1 MKVSAIIP
9 DDLVKEAQ
17 VLSKAKTITDTLI
30 IALSSYVSLQKLKE
44 MGEEIKRN
52 PLKFEYSAHEI
63 RELNR

>member
-52 PLKFEYSAHEI
+52 PLKFEYSAQEI